1 MISSSSCVQ
10 PVLPTGIFVAAA
22 ATGGG
27 NNQGTSILLG
37 VLDLS
42 LRLLTPTTDTD
53 DNVETRRNFKYNPD
67 ASSLFDVFPE
77 YQSAL
82 PLQAAPLKLNGTCF
96 KDITVFASDNSDG
109 SVLVKINLDQS
120 DSLLCTEAMIVAT
133 DSQYFVKNFL
143 IG

>member
-22 ATGGG
+22 TGGG
-27 NNQGTSILLG
+27 NNQGTSILRG

-96 KDITVFASDNSDG
+96 KDITVIASDNSDG

-120 DSLLCTEAMIVAT
+120 DSWLCTEAMIVAT